1 MPPSC
6 LISAVAADWVR
17 ERDRVGSSRVGELCR
32 HCASSDLVLEQ
43 SALDWPHDT
52 IHRLVAP
59 IEEIIDAAVEAY
71 LDTDRD
77 DRLATIDAYRSRLR
91 TTARHV
97 VDHAL
102 MHRRAIHMDLA
113 G

>member
-1 MPPSC
+1 MSPSF
-6 LISAVAADWVR
+6 LISVIATAWVHDLDHADCGR
-17 ERDRVGSSRVGELCR
+17 FDELCH
-32 HCASSDLVLEQ
+32 HCASSDLVLDE
-43 SALDWPHDT
+43 SALDWSHDT

-59 IEEIIDAAVEAY
+59 IEEIIDAAVEDY

-102 MHRRAIHMDLA
+102 MHRRAIEPDFA